1 MTQTDSKTP
10 QGDQLLGGILMKA
23 IIFTKYG
30 APDVLQLTEVA
41 KPTPRDHEVLIRIDA
56 ATVTAGDCELRSFKI
71 PLFIWLP
78 LRLYMG
84 LRKPRKKIL
93 GQELAGE
100 IEAAGKEV
108 KLFRKGDQVFAATG
122 FSFGAYAEYTCLPE
136 EGVLAIKPATMTC
149 EEAAAVPVKGL
160 EALYFLRKEN
170 IQSGQK
176 VLIIGAGG
184 SIGTFAVQL
193 AKSFGAEVTG
203 VDSMGK
209 LDMLRS
215 LGADHVIDYTQTDF
229 TANGETYD
237 VIFDVMGKT
246 SFSRTVRSLKPNGR
260 YLLANAGLSQMVRGR
275 WTSMRSSKQV
285 IVGAASEKA
294 EDLNFLKELI
304 EAGKIHSVI
313 DRRYPLE
320 HIAEAHR
327 YVDTGHKKGNVV
339 ITVAHTHT
347 T

>member
-1 MTQTDSKTP
+1 
-10 QGDQLLGGILMKA
+10 MKA

-41 KPTPRDHEVLIRIDA
+41 KPTPKDNEVLIRIYA
-56 ATVTAGDCELRSFKI
+56 TTVTAGDCELRSFKI

-84 LRKPRKKIL
+84 LRKPRKQIL

-100 IEAAGKEV
+100 IEAAGKDV

-122 FSFGAYAEYTCLPE
+122 FSFGAYAEYICLPAKPE

-149 EEAAAVPVKGL
+149 EEAAAVPVGGL
-160 EALYFLRKEN
+160 EALHFLRKGN

-176 VLIIGAGG
+176 VLINGAGG

-203 VDSMGK
+203 VDSTGK

-215 LGADHVIDYTQTDF
+215 IGADQVIDYTQEDF
-229 TANGETYD
+229 TKSGETYD
-237 VIFDVMGKT
+237 IIFDVVGKT
-246 SFSRTVRSLKPNGR
+246 SFSGSVRSLKQSGR

-275 WTSMRSSKQV
+275 WTSMRSSKKV

-304 EAGKIHSVI
+304 EAGKIKSVI

-320 HIAEAHR
+320 HIVEAHR